1 MVNRGSSLGLAL
13 YWPLTLVDKLKM
25 ARHKPKSYIIFYV
38 LNERHKKLNLK
49 SIEMDNQ
56 YFKINFISHEFWE
69 IMKLKTKC
77 YRTRG
82 SQFLDLEY
90 TVLYSDQL

>member
-1 MVNRGSSLGLAL
+1 MKD
-13 YWPLTLVDKLKM
+13 T
-25 ARHKPKSYIIFYV
+25 
-38 LNERHKKLNLK
+38 KKLNLK

-56 YFKINFISHEFWE
+56 YFKINFSSHEFLE

-82 SQFLDLEY
+82 SQFLDLKY
-90 TVLYSDQL
+90 TVLNSDQCQLQIKLLFLLSRI